1 MNLGI
6 DWMDLNS
13 TGVFFATMKLVT
25 SEEILAEVLPQN
37 EEGTEFFV
45 LSNPIVVAE
54 NVQIDQEK
62 GVAMSGLVPRKWML
76 YANEDMTIVYKNHV
90 VSVSEMDKFGI
101 DFYKKALIA
110 AKCSS
115 PIKKKVETKNHSGY
129 LGKVDKL
136 RKKLEKFYDN
146 SPDLTTD

>member
-1 MNLGI
+1 MSNLGC
-6 DWMDLNS
+6 
-13 TGVFFATMKLVT
+13 FFATMKLIT
-25 SEEILAEVLPQN
+25 SEEILAEVLPQ
-37 EEGTEFFV
+37 EEDGTEFFV
-45 LSNPIVVAE
+45 LSNPIIISETMQV
-54 NVQIDQEK
+54 DQDK

-90 VSVSEMDKFGI
+90 VSISEMDKFGV

-115 PIKKKVETKNHSGY
+115 PIKKKMDTKNHTGY
-129 LGKVDKL
+129 LGKIETL
-136 RKKLEKFYDN
+136 RKKLKKAYED

>member
-1 MNLGI
+1 MNLS
-6 DWMDLNS
+6 DYFMPD
-13 TGVFFATMKLVT
+13 TGCFFATMKLVT

-45 LSNPIVVAE
+45 LSNPIIISETMQV
-54 NVQIDQEK
+54 DQEK

-90 VSVSEMDKFGI
+90 VSVSEMDKFGV

-136 RKKLEKFYDN
+136 RKRLEKHYKN

>member
-1 MNLGI
+1 MPEC
-6 DWMDLNS
+6 
-13 TGVFFATMKLVT
+13 FFATMKLTT
-25 SEEILAEVLPQN
+25 SEEILAEVMPQE
-37 EEGTEFFV
+37 EEGTEFFI
-45 LSNPIVVAE
+45 LSNPIIISETVHV
-54 NVQIDQEK
+54 DQEK

-90 VSVSEMDKFGI
+90 VSISEMDKFGV

-115 PIKKKVETKNHSGY
+115 PIKKKVDTKNHTGY
-129 LGKVDKL
+129 LGKIEAL
-136 RKKLEKFYDN
+136 RKKLDRNYKN

>member
-1 MNLGI
+1 MSNLGC
-6 DWMDLNS
+6 
-13 TGVFFATMKLVT
+13 FFATMKLIT
-25 SEEILAEVLPQN
+25 SEEILAEVLPQ
-37 EEGTEFFV
+37 EEDGTEFFV
-45 LSNPIVVAE
+45 LSNPIIISETMQV
-54 NVQIDQEK
+54 DQDK

-90 VSVSEMDKFGI
+90 VSISEMDKFGV

-115 PIKKKVETKNHSGY
+115 PIKKKVDTKNHSGY